1 MSYEVTA
8 TRRRPQAFDALA
20 GQEFVAETLKNSIQS
35 KKIAHAYLF
44 SGPRGCGKTST
55 ARILA
60 KALNCANGPTAT
72 PCGKC
77 QQCLE
82 ITKGQ
87 STDVIEIDGASNTSV
102 NDIRQIKDEVLFPP
116 QSSRY
121 KIYIIDEVHM
131 LSTSA
136 FNALLKTIEEPPAYC
151 IFIFATTELHKVPA
165 TIKSRC
171 QQFNFRLVPIEKVKE
186 ELSEAAKE
194 IGIQA
199 DDEAL
204 YWVARESTGSMRDAY
219 TLFDQVA
226 AFSGDLIT
234 YEKIKDKLGLVGI
247 ENLNAIFEAAA
258 KNQSENVL
266 LKIDEFLQN
275 GISIEQ
281 LVTNCTE
288 YLRSVLLIKAGITK
302 ESLLGHPKERF
313 SETVLNSWNSI
324 QTERAL
330 SILLQLFRDIRYSLS
345 PRYELELAFSKIS
358 WLTQYVSPSE
368 VKKAI
373 DEAKNL
379 LLSAGKLP
387 GGNYSTQ
394 TAHAN
399 PYTAQANGGFANPY
413 TAQANGGFA
422 NPYAAQANS
431 GFANPYAA
439 RAGAGT
445 SQTNAGA
452 GAAFAAARQNFAQQ
466 NQFSKPAQNGTSLSN
481 IFAQNQS
488 QNPFAG
494 KNVSQPAFQQGTQGV
509 SQPNSQQNEK
519 SPASPAEQAPTQAAN
534 PYTAQANS
542 GFANPYIGRTV
553 SAPRNIF
560 AQQELAQP
568 ETFQNQNY
576 QTQNQAANPNAN
588 INSPQANFTADTNG
602 NAQPGNFIS
611 AQEITSEDFAPP
623 DPTPSSAPSFSDGGA
638 EPPEQTA
645 NAGET
650 NSHQNQNPS
659 SESDF
664 RGKILKELS
673 MHEPMLA
680 SSLFQTGEW
689 AKNGNVVSTTVQS
702 SFLKLQLD
710 SNLKKI
716 SGFLSKYFGEEIA
729 FQVNLKQQQRAATT
743 KNAPEEIKMLC
754 EMFRGQIVGHTKK
767 TEQEIEQAKQEE
779 KNQGGNVS
787 SSDDESDISG
797 GEESG
802 DD

>member
-171 QQFNFRLVPIEKVKE
+171 QQFNFRLVPIEKVKM
-186 ELSEAAKE
+186 ELAEAARE

-226 AFSGDLIT
+226 AFSGDHIT

-247 ENLNAIFEAAA
+247 ESLNAIFEAAA
-258 KNQSENVL
+258 KNESENVL

-313 SETVLNSWNSI
+313 AETVLNSWNSI

-379 LLSAGKLP
+379 LLSANVAQP
-387 GGNYSTQ
+387 
-394 TAHAN
+394 AN
-399 PYTAQANGGFANPY
+399 AGFANPY
-413 TAQANGGFA
+413 TAQANTGFA
-422 NPYAAQANS
+422 N
-431 GFANPYAA
+431 
-439 RAGAGT
+439 AGAT
-445 SQTNAGA
+445 
-452 GAAFAAARQNFAQQ
+452 FAAARQNLNQQ
-466 NQFSKPAQNGTSLSN
+466 NQFSKTAQGGAFSSN
-481 IFAQNQS
+481 IFAQNQNK
-488 QNPFAG
+488 NPFAG
-494 KNVSQPAFQQGTQGV
+494 KTAFQQNAKSVSQPTF
-509 SQPNSQQNEK
+509 QQNEK
-519 SPASPAEQAPTQAAN
+519 PSASDMAHSANTTQPANTYAAQANSEFAN
-534 PYTAQANS
+534 PYT
-542 GFANPYIGRTV
+542 GRTV

-560 AQQELAQP
+560 AKPQEQAQP
-568 ETFQNQNY
+568 ETFNNQNY
-576 QTQNQAANPNAN
+576 QTQNPAANANA
-588 INSPQANFTADTNG
+588 NSPQTNFTANAIG
-602 NAQPGNFIS
+602 NAGTQTGNFVS
-611 AQEITSEDFAPP
+611 AQELTSEDFAPP

-645 NAGET
+645 NAGEIKS
-650 NSHQNQNPS
+650 NQNQNSS

-689 AKNGNVVSTTVQS
+689 TKNGNVVSTTVQS

-729 FQVNLKQQQRAATT
+729 FQVNLKQQQRAAITE
-743 KNAPEEIKMLC
+743 NAPAEIKMLC

-797 GEESG
+797 GEESS